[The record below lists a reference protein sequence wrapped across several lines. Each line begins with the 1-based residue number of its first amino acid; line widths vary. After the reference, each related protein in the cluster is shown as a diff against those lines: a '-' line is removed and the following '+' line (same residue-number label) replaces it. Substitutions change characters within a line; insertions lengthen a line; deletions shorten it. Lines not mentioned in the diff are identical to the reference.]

1 MDQYGL
7 IGFPLGH
14 SFSRSYFNERFRKER
29 INAEYLNFE
38 IPTIENFPDILKNNP
53 SLKGLNVTIPYKEK
67 IIPYL
72 DELSIEA
79 STIKAVNVIKIV
91 KNNDKTELIGH
102 NTDVIGFTQSLKP
115 LLKPHHTKAL
125 VLGTGGAS
133 KAVCHGLNLLGIN
146 YQYVSRHESETAISY
161 EQLTPQIM
169 AEHEVIVNC
178 TPIGMYPQTEECP
191 NIPYEQL
198 TPNHLLFDLIYNPD
212 VTLFMQKGIQQGAIA
227 KNGLEMLKL
236 QAIAAWEI
244 WQK

>member
-79 STIKAVNVIKIV
+79 SSIKAVNVIKIV

-115 LLKPHHTKAL
+115 LLKPYHAKAL

-133 KAVCHGLNLLGIN
+133 KAVCHGLNLLGID

-178 TPIGMYPQTEECP
+178 TPIGMYPHTEECP

-212 VTLFMQKGIQQGAIA
+212 VTLFIQKGIQQGAIA
-227 KNGLEMLKL
+227 KNGMEMLKL

>member
-79 STIKAVNVIKIV
+79 SSIKAVNVIKII

-133 KAVCHGLNLLGIN
+133 KAVCHGLNLLGID

-178 TPIGMYPQTEECP
+178 TPIGMYPHTEECP

-212 VTLFMQKGIQQGAIA
+212 VTLFMKKGIQQGAIA

>member
-79 STIKAVNVIKIV
+79 SSIKAVNVIKIV

-115 LLKPHHTKAL
+115 LLKPYHAKAL

-133 KAVCHGLNLLGIN
+133 KAVCHGLNLLGID

-178 TPIGMYPQTEECP
+178 TPIGMYPHTEECP

-227 KNGLEMLKL
+227 KNGMEMLKL

>member
-38 IPTIENFPDILKNNP
+38 IPTIENFPDILKSNP

-79 STIKAVNVIKIV
+79 SSIKAVNVIKIR
-91 KNNDKTELIGH
+91 KNNYKTELIGH

-133 KAVCHGLNLLGIN
+133 KAVCHGLNLLGID

-178 TPIGMYPQTEECP
+178 TPIGMYPHTEECP

>member
-38 IPTIENFPDILKNNP
+38 IPTIENFPDILKSNP

-79 STIKAVNVIKIV
+79 SSIKAVNVIKII

-133 KAVCHGLNLLGIN
+133 KAVCHGLNLLGID

-178 TPIGMYPQTEECP
+178 TPIGMYPHTEECP

>member
-14 SFSRSYFNERFRKER
+14 SFSRSYFNERFRKEK

-38 IPTIENFPDILKNNP
+38 ISTIENFPDILKNNP

-72 DELSIEA
+72 DELSLEA
-79 STIKAVNVIKIV
+79 STIKAVNVIKIAR
-91 KNNDKTELIGH
+91 NNDKTKLIGH

-133 KAVCHGLNLLGIN
+133 KAVCHGLNLLGID
-146 YQYVSRHESETAISY
+146 YQYVSRNESETAISY

-169 AEHEVIVNC
+169 AEHKIIVNC
-178 TPIGMYPQTEECP
+178 TPIGMYPHTEECP
-191 NIPYEQL
+191 NIPYRLL

-227 KNGLEMLKL
+227 KNGLEMLRL